1 MGISL
6 VEIMVSMII
15 GLVVLAG
22 ILYSY
27 TGNRAASQFNENMS
41 RIQEGGRIA
50 MDVISN
56 DLRMASFTGCAKA
69 GNVKVVNV
77 PNVTTLQLTQ
87 GIWAAPYS
95 DAEAAAIVNSG
106 AFVGKDSDVLRIFGS
121 TGSGAGIE
129 TPLANVSSDLEVGS
143 GSVIGQISNGA
154 YLIVS
159 DCQVADLFTAS
170 GVVTAGATTTISAP
184 AGGFSKTYG
193 EDALVIQYGGNKTY
207 YLREAANPDGSTR
220 LDSAGAPIF
229 SLFQDGVELVEGVD
243 QFRVC
248 LGIDNALDGTVDEYV
263 TPENVT
269 GRWANVMAVQVDMLM
284 YSISPNALDEGVDQS
299 FTLCN
304 DPAPLVKSDRRIY
317 KLFST
322 NIALRNKLK

>member
-77 PNVTTLQLTQ
+77 PNVTTLQLTH
-87 GIWAAPYS
+87 GVWAAPYS
-95 DAEAAAIVNSG
+95 DPGAAAIVNSG
-106 AFVGKDSDVLRIFGS
+106 ALVGQNGSHVLRIFGS

-207 YLREAANPDGSTR
+207 YLREAANPDGSKR
-220 LDSAGAPIF
+220 LDSAGEPIV
-229 SLFQDGVELVEGVD
+229 SLFQDGAELVEGVD

-263 TPENVT
+263 IPEKVVD
-269 GRWANVMAVQVDMLM
+269 WANVTAVQVDMLLR
-284 YSISPNALDEGVDQS
+284 SISPNALDEKADRT
-299 FTLCN
+299 FTLC
-304 DPAPLVKSDRRIY
+304 DKAETRDDRRLY

>member
-69 GNVKVVNV
+69 GNVKVVDV
-77 PNVTTLQLTQ
+77 PNVTTQQLTQ
-87 GIWAAPYS
+87 GVWAAPYS

-207 YLREAANPDGSTR
+207 YLRKAANPDGSIR
-220 LDSAGAPIF
+220 LDSAGDPIF

-263 TPENVT
+263 IPEKVVD
-269 GRWANVMAVQVDMLM
+269 WANVTAVQVDMLLH
-284 YSISPNALDEGVDQS
+284 SISPNALDDEVDQS